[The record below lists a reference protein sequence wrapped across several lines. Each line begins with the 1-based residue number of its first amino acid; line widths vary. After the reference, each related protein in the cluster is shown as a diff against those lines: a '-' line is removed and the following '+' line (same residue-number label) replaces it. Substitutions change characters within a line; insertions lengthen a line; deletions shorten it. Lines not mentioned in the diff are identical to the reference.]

1 MVATDVIS
9 PLVPAPGA
17 PKLPRHT
24 PCDGKPSH
32 DTRWRAITCRP
43 RLWPDHQHVPRHM
56 GGPKAMEGGS
66 EALDVVHHVLR
77 RGHQAAGPEK
87 VSWLAVT
94 LKNVR
99 LNAGRE
105 NLMGG
110 IPDMQWKKSRHAK
123 EEIQTCN
130 HVMPTCHLTSC
141 AAWLSP
147 EGPAGHFPRHT
158 LSN

>member
-94 LKNVR
+94 LKKCETKCWERKLDGWN
-99 LNAGRE
+99 
-105 NLMGG
+105 
-110 IPDMQWKKSRHAK
+110 SRHAM
-123 EEIQTCN
+123 EEIQTCKGRN
-130 HVMPTCHLTSC
+130 PDMQSC
-141 AAWLSP
+141 AANMPPDFLCCL
-147 EGPAGHFPRHT
+147 AFP
-158 LSN
+158 